1 MEEEATKR
9 NGNIL
14 VHRKIEYLLKMKQKK
29 KQRLNGWGEEVKNNQ
44 QKILHQFLKLICAQF
59 YAAHFCDFFEK

>member
-29 KQRLNGWGEEVKNNQ
+29 T
-44 QKILHQFLKLICAQF
+44 KIEWMERRSKTINKK
-59 YAAHFCDFFEK
+59 FCMNS